1 MLLRLWTEAHQLGVV
16 IVAPFLMRLHV
27 PRDQGREPDILFIA
41 TAHLDRLR
49 RTYLDGP
56 ADLVVEITSPESLER
71 DRGQKF
77 VEYEAAGIPEY
88 WFIDRDRRRAEFY
101 QLGPD
106 GRYEVAFA
114 GASGTYRSPILG
126 GLELPLDWLWFDP
139 LPRAIDALRTLG
151 LVS

>member
-1 MLLRLWTEAHQLGVV
+1 MGGLTGGVPTCGPFPVLIDGPARLG
-16 IVAPFLMRLHV
+16 
-27 PRDQGREPDILFIA
+27 IA

-49 RTYLDGP
+49 PTYLDGP
-56 ADLVVEITSPESLER
+56 ADLVVEITSPESLGR

-114 GASGTYRSPILG
+114 GETGTYRSPALA
-126 GLELPLDWLWFDP
+126 GLELPLEWLWSDP
-139 LPRAIDALRTLG
+139 LPPVIEALRTLG